1 MGAYDEMERWFSQLC
16 KTSVLAE
23 HWIKN
28 FIKPLLS
35 LMILYVSAE
44 REAEFGLN
52 LYLCER
58 MMPYFFAAGNFNY
71 ARYGLYY
78 INSIDKLPN
87 ETLLSS

>member
-1 MGAYDEMERWFSQLC
+1 ML
-16 KTSVLAE
+16 
-23 HWIKN
+23 
-28 FIKPLLS
+28 
-35 LMILYVSAE
+35 LYVSAE

-52 LYLCER
+52 LYVCKQ

-71 ARYGLYY
+71 ARYGLCY